1 MELIREIETKHILNI
16 YNSMSA
22 QQLLDYILS
31 HHNDS
36 DCKYIFDNLPQELQ
50 YKIDELAGELVKIR
64 DQQIAEVRKQ
74 IAERDQQIADVRKQI
89 AEQDQQIAERDQQI
103 ADVIKERE
111 KIERDIEQ
119 IQKERIEVQ
128 KQSEIVKQFNIN
140 MDTKNYILERQIE
153 DMKELNRQF

>member
-1 MELIREIETKHILNI
+1 MKLIREIETKHILNI

-31 HHNDS
+31 YHNDS
-36 DCKYIFDNLPQELQ
+36 DCKYIFDNLPQKLQ
-50 YKIDELAGELVKIR
+50 DRIDELAGEQIAEVRKQIVER

-74 IAERDQQIADVRKQI
+74 IV
-89 AEQDQQIAERDQQI
+89 ERDQQI
-103 ADVIKERE
+103 ADVIKKRE
-111 KIERDIEQ
+111 EIDRNIEK

-128 KQSEIVKQFNIN
+128 KQSAIIKQFNID
-140 MDTKNYILERQIE
+140 MDNKNYILERQIE